1 MNPPVAEPPY
11 VASLDEMFW
20 GGILVA
26 ATMVL
31 HGLGMLGVLR
41 VNTRLQFRI
50 EQKPSF
56 LADISSLILA
66 SWLILLVHLVEVV
79 LWAGF
84 FWWKKAFVNAS
95 TCYYFSLNQ
104 YTTVGSG
111 LGLPLN
117 WRLLEGMIAAAGL
130 LTFAWSTGI
139 LLTLAQD
146 FQDRQMKSFRQKH
159 GEPPSAP
166 SASRQ
171 NS

>member
-1 MNPPVAEPPY
+1 MNPPVAEPAY
-11 VASLDEMFW
+11 VTSLDEIFW
-20 GGILVA
+20 GSILIAV
-26 ATMVL
+26 TMVL

-41 VNTRLQFRI
+41 INTRFQMHFER
-50 EQKPSF
+50 KPSF
-56 LADISSLILA
+56 LVDISGLILA
-66 SWLILLVHLVEVV
+66 SWLILFVHLVEVV

-84 FWWKKAFVNAS
+84 FSWKKAFVNAS
-95 TCYYFSLNQ
+95 TCYYFALNQ

-146 FQDRQMKSFRQKH
+146 FQDRQMKAFRKKFRADASAS
-159 GEPPSAP
+159 PPSG
-166 SASRQ
+166 Q
-171 NS
+171 NL